1 MSGRDPLQM
10 ISFPTEVLS
19 RILSFVDYRSLRRES
34 ATKIQARCRGVLD
47 REAIRIQLA
56 WMTDEEEE
64 DESYPFSDDYDSE
77 EEEDWS
83 LRMRLSGYRYRE
95 MEVASPRGNR
105 WS

>member
-1 MSGRDPLQM
+1 MAGRDPLQM
-10 ISFPTEVLS
+10 TSFPTEVMS

-47 REAIRIQLA
+47 RVAISSQLA

-64 DESYPFSDDYDSE
+64 DEVYPFSDDYDSE
-77 EEEDWS
+77 EEEHWS
-83 LRMRLSGYRYRE
+83 QRTRLGGYRYRD
-95 MEVASPRGNR
+95 MEVESPRGNR